1 MSATLDWHEVGP
13 ITHFIVHTLHYIA
26 LAFMIVAYTIKIRSI
41 LKKPAAVEGTPARGD
56 HKKAIKY
63 SFLLLA
69 RPDEMES
76 TRKHWFRW
84 IEFVVFHIA
93 MALGIGVA
101 FTMPWAHASMTSTA
115 VIYIQYGFFGAA
127 ALIGMSRLFR
137 RIVDPSMRAIS
148 SPDDYFCL
156 VLLTAWMV
164 TGVFNAPQTSVF
176 WLLGYFGLATFFLFY
191 VPFSKISHYIC
202 WPFMRFY
209 MGKHFGHRG
218 VYPKK
223 RIAGA

>member
-13 ITHFIVHTLHYIA
+13 VTHFLVHTLHYIA
-26 LAFMIVAYTIKIRSI
+26 LGFMIVAYTIKIRSI
-41 LKKPAAVEGTPARGD
+41 LKKPAAVEGTPARGN
-56 HKKAIKY
+56 HKKAIQY

-69 RPDEMES
+69 RPAEMES

-84 IEFVVFHIA
+84 IEFVVFHVA
-93 MALGIGVA
+93 MALGIAVA
-101 FTMPWAHASMTSTA
+101 FTMPWAHVSMLSIP
-115 VIYIQYGFFGAA
+115 VVYIQYFFFGAA
-127 ALIGMSRLFR
+127 ALIGFSRLFR
-137 RIVDPSMRAIS
+137 RIVDPAMRQIS

-164 TGVFNAPQTSVF
+164 AGVFNAPQTSAF
-176 WLLGYFGLATFFLFY
+176 WLFGYFGLATFFLFY

>member
-1 MSATLDWHEVGP
+1 MPATLNWHELSP
-13 ITHFIVHTLHYIA
+13 FTHFLVHKLHYIA
-26 LAFMIVAYTIKIRSI
+26 LAFMVIAYTIKIRSI
-41 LKKPAAVEGTPARGD
+41 IKKPAAVEGTPAKGD
-56 HKKAIKY
+56 HHKAIQY

-76 TRKHWFRW
+76 TRRHWFRW
-84 IEFVVFHIA
+84 IEFSAFHLA

-101 FTMPWAHASMTSTA
+101 FTMPWAHASMQSPS
-115 VIYIQYGFFGAA
+115 VVYIQQFVFGVAT
-127 ALIGMSRLFR
+127 LIGLSRLVR
-137 RIVDPSMRAIS
+137 RIVDPAMREIS

-156 VLLTAWMV
+156 GLLTLWMV
-164 TGVFNAPQTSVF
+164 SGIFNAPQFSAF
-176 WLLGYFGLATFFLFY
+176 WLVAYFGTATFFLFY

-202 WPFMRFY
+202 WPFLRYY

-223 RIAGA
+223 RIAGT

>member
-1 MSATLDWHEVGP
+1 MSATLDWHELGP
-13 ITHFIVHTLHYIA
+13 FTHFLVHTLHYIA
-26 LAFMIVAYTIKIRSI
+26 LGFMVVAYTIKIRSI

-56 HKKAIKY
+56 HKKAIQY

-84 IEFVVFHIA
+84 IEFVVFHVA
-93 MALGIGVA
+93 MALGIGIA
-101 FTMPWAHASMTSTA
+101 FTMPWAHASMLS
-115 VIYIQYGFFGAA
+115 VPVVYIQYFFFGAA
-127 ALIGMSRLFR
+127 ALIGFSRLFR
-137 RIVDPSMRAIS
+137 RFVDPAMRAIS

-164 TGVFNAPQTSVF
+164 TGVFNAPQTSTF

>member
-1 MSATLDWHEVGP
+1 MSATLDWHELGSV
-13 ITHFIVHTLHYIA
+13 THFLVHTLHYIA
-26 LAFMIVAYTIKIRSI
+26 LGFMILAYTIKIRSI
-41 LKKPAAVEGTPARGD
+41 LKKPPAVEGTPARGD
-56 HKKAIKY
+56 HKKAIRY

-76 TRKHWFRW
+76 TRTHWFRW
-84 IEFVVFHIA
+84 IEFAVFHVA

-101 FTMPWAHASMTSTA
+101 FTMPWAHASMTSA
-115 VIYIQYGFFGAA
+115 FVIYVQYGLFGAA
-127 ALIGMSRLFR
+127 ALIGLSRLVR
-137 RIVDPSMRAIS
+137 RVMDPSMRAIS

-156 VLLTAWMV
+156 ILLTAWMV
-164 TGVFNAPQTSVF
+164 SGVFNAPQTSFF
-176 WLLGYFGLATFFLFY
+176 WLLAYFGLATFFLFY

-202 WPFMRFY
+202 WPFLRFY

>member
-1 MSATLDWHEVGP
+1 MV
-13 ITHFIVHTLHYIA
+13 
-26 LAFMIVAYTIKIRSI
+26 VAYTIKIRSI

-56 HKKAIKY
+56 HGRAIRY
-63 SFLLLA
+63 SFLLLS

-76 TRKHWFRW
+76 TRRHWFRW
-84 IEFVVFHIA
+84 IEFAVFHVA
-93 MALGIGVA
+93 MAAGIAVA
-101 FTMPWAHASMTSTA
+101 FTMPWAHESMLSPF
-115 VIYIQYGFFGAA
+115 VIYSQQVLFGLA
-127 ALIGMSRLFR
+127 ALIGLSRLFR
-137 RIVDPSMRAIS
+137 RIVDPAMRAIS

-164 TGVFNAPQTSVF
+164 SGVFNAPQISEF
-176 WLLGYFGLATFFLFY
+176 WLLAYFNLATFFLFY

-202 WPFMRFY
+202 WPFLRFY